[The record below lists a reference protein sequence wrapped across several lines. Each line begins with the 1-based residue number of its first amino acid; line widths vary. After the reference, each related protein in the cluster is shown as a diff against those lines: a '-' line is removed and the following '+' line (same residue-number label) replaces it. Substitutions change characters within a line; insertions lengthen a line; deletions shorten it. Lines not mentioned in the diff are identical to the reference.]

1 MTVHVDRLQVA
12 RWSAVS
18 QWTWLAI
25 GLAVGFVVPFVF
37 ADLLGVQRDVYYAIY
52 GIATVSLL
60 GAWVRSRGQ
69 APRAFLLHR
78 WKWGVALGVLAAAV
92 LAFTVT
98 LAEDASSRPDAFR
111 LTGAIL
117 WRGVFYGTIDGLLLS
132 VFPILVVYAALE
144 PHRRR
149 LPGKVAVGLAAL
161 VASLAFTA
169 VYHLG
174 YSDFRSEKLRKPV
187 TADAIWSAPTLLTAS
202 PLGAPIAHVGLHVAA
217 VVHSYDTDL
226 FLPPHQG

>member
-1 MTVHVDRLQVA
+1 MTVHTEQLRVSRRA
-12 RWSAVS
+12 MPS

-25 GLAVGFVVPFVF
+25 GLAVGFFVPFVF
-37 ADLLGVQRDVYYAIY
+37 ADLLEVQRDVYYAIY
-52 GIATVSLL
+52 GIATISLL
-60 GAWVRSRGQ
+60 SAWVRGRDQST
-69 APRAFLLHR
+69 ASFLLHR
-78 WKWGVALGVLAAAV
+78 WKWGVALGVLAAGV

-98 LAEDASSRPDAFR
+98 LAEDASARPDALR

-117 WRGVFYGTIDGLLLS
+117 WRGVFYGAIDGLLLS

-144 PHRRR
+144 PHRRGA
-149 LPGKVAVGLAAL
+149 LGKAGIGLAAL
-161 VASLAFTA
+161 FASLAFTA

-174 YSDFRSEKLRKPV
+174 YSDFRGEKLRKPV

-202 PLGAPIAHVGLHVAA
+202 PLGAPIAHVGLHVSA

-226 FLPPHQG
+226 FLPPHEG

>member
-1 MTVHVDRLQVA
+1 MTVHAERLHIV
-12 RWSAVS
+12 RRHGLSE
-18 QWTWLAI
+18 WTWLTI
-25 GLAVGFVVPFVF
+25 GLGVGFLVPFVF
-37 ADLLGVQRDVYYAIY
+37 ADLLDVQRDAYYAIY
-52 GIATVSLL
+52 GIATISLL
-60 GAWVRSRGQ
+60 AAWVRAGAQS
-69 APRAFLLHR
+69 PRSFLLHR
-78 WKWGVALGVLAAAV
+78 WRWGAALGLVAATV

-98 LAEDASSRPDAFR
+98 LAEDANSRPDAFR

-117 WRGVFYGTIDGLLLS
+117 WRGVFYGAVDGLLLS

-144 PHRRR
+144 PHRRPV
-149 LPGKVAVGLAAL
+149 LGKVAVGLAAL

-174 YSDFRSEKLRKPV
+174 YSDFRGEKLRKPV

-202 PLGAPIAHVGLHVAA
+202 PLGAPIAHVGLHTAA

-226 FLPPHQG
+226 FLPPHDG

>member
-1 MTVHVDRLQVA
+1 MTVHAERIHVSTRHEL
-12 RWSAVS
+12 S

-25 GLAVGFVVPFVF
+25 GLAVGFLVPFVV
-37 ADLLGVQRDVYYAIY
+37 ADLLEVQRDVYYAIY

-60 GAWVRSRGQ
+60 GAWVRSRDQ
-69 APRAFLLHR
+69 SPRVFLLHR
-78 WKWGVALGVLAAAV
+78 WKWGVALGLVAAAV

-98 LAEDASSRPDAFR
+98 LAEDASSRPDALR

-117 WRGVFYGTIDGLLLS
+117 WRGVFYGAVDGLLLS

-149 LPGKVAVGLAAL
+149 VLGKAAVGLAAL

-174 YSDFRSEKLRKPV
+174 YSDFRGEKLRKPV

-202 PLGAPIAHVGLHVAA
+202 PLGAPIAHVGLHTAA

-226 FLPPHQG
+226 FLPPHEG